1 MKLTMIN
8 REKTKHNVVV
18 IILLLS
24 MVNCFS
30 VEAIE
35 FNTDVLDSIDR
46 NNIDLSRFKDSE
58 YVMPGDYLLNIFLNN
73 QKIGNEEQS
82 ILFYTNET
90 DSNKTDICFPIQSIH
105 KLGLTQN
112 TQEKLKLGIKN
123 NVQISAL

>member
-123 NVQISAL
+123 NVQISAR